1 VDLATPAARPT
12 SRRSPLRG
20 RPRRRAG
27 AVLLIVGASVL
38 SGCGSS
44 DSESSSDGVTTVDY
58 QLSWTK
64 DYEWGGSFLADDR
77 GYYSDAGVEVDMI
90 AGGGSS
96 SPVQAVAS
104 GQALVASASLDE
116 AAQLTADGGA
126 DLAIIGA
133 TFQKNGLNILSR
145 ADDPITTPQD
155 LVGKRIG
162 VFASNDPQWS
172 LFLELNGIDKSSI
185 TEVPVQYDVTPL
197 VTGDVDG
204 YQGYAGGE
212 LTTLQAQG
220 VDPQVMLFA
229 DNGYNP
235 VSAGYVVRRESL
247 EDPEER
253 AALKAFLEGEI
264 RGWEDIVYDGDA
276 AEGARLAVEEYG
288 KDLGL
293 DQATQEASLEALIG
307 YVATPYTE
315 ENGLL
320 RISPESLESSQR
332 VLDSSGIDV
341 QIDDLVTN
349 ELLDEIYDG
358 KNRLG

>member
-1 VDLATPAARPT
+1 MDLAPSTARPT
-12 SRRSPLRG
+12 SRR
-20 RPRRRAG
+20 RRRSRPG
-27 AVLLIVGASVL
+27 AALLVVGASVL
-38 SGCGSS
+38 SACGSA
-44 DSESSSDGVTTVDY
+44 DTASSSDGVTTVDY

-64 DYEWGGSFLADDR
+64 DYEWGGSFLAADR
-77 GYYSDAGVEVDMI
+77 GYYTDAGISVNMI
-90 AGGGSS
+90 PGGGSS

-104 GQALVASASLDE
+104 GQALVASALLDE

-145 ADDPITTPQD
+145 GDAPITTPQD

-212 LTTLQAQG
+212 LTALQSQG
-220 VDPQVMLFA
+220 VDPAVMLFA

-264 RGWEDIVYDGDA
+264 RGWQDVVYGGA
-276 AEGARLAVEEYG
+276 VTEGARLAVEEYG

-293 DQATQEASLEALIG
+293 DLPTQAASLEALLG
-307 YVATPYTE
+307 YVATDYTE
-315 ENGLL
+315 QNGLL
-320 RISPESLESSQR
+320 RISPESLESSQQ
-332 VLDSSGIDV
+332 VLDGSGVDV
-341 QIDDLVTN
+341 QIEDLVTN